1 MATMICQMCGKEV
14 ERTSNV
20 QKYCEECRIK
30 KQSERNYSYK
40 KRKEDGVANIVGATA
55 ICQECGKEFV
65 RNTGNQK
72 LCTECSQKG
81 AASKKKFSE
90 MTQEQR
96 HEEYTRNTK
105 IKDKLYDTLKVYI
118 PKGKKKNLQ
127 ELSQNYGISL
137 NAFINQAIE
146 TYEQL
151 LRSDDDSTAPN
162 QTKNES

>member
-1 MATMICQMCGKEV
+1 MVTMICQMCGKEV

-96 HEEYTRNTK
+96 HEEYVKNTQ
-105 IKDKLYDTLKVYI
+105 IQNKLYDRLSIYI
-118 PKGKKKNLQ
+118 PKGKKADLQ
-127 ELSQNYGISL
+127 ELSKVFGISL
-137 NAFINQAIE
+137 NTFVNQAIE
-146 TYEQL
+146 SYEEQI
-151 LRSDDDSTAPN
+151 RSEINKDHPSSD
-162 QTKNES
+162 

>member
-96 HEEYTRNTK
+96 HEEYVKNTQ
-105 IKDKLYDTLKVYI
+105 IQNKLYDRLSIYI
-118 PKGKKKNLQ
+118 PKGKKADLQ
-127 ELSQNYGISL
+127 ELSKVFGISL
-137 NAFINQAIE
+137 NTFVNQAIE
-146 TYEQL
+146 SYEEQI
-151 LRSDDDSTAPN
+151 RSEINKDHPSSD
-162 QTKNES
+162 

>member
-1 MATMICQMCGKEV
+1 MTTMICQMCGKEV

-30 KQSERNYSYK
+30 KQSERNNSYK

-96 HEEYTRNTK
+96 HEEYVKNTQ
-105 IKDKLYDTLKVYI
+105 IQNKLYDRLSIYI
-118 PKGKKKNLQ
+118 PKGKKADLQ
-127 ELSQNYGISL
+127 ELSKVFGISL
-137 NAFINQAIE
+137 NTFVNQAIE
-146 TYEQL
+146 SYEEQI
-151 LRSDDDSTAPN
+151 RSEINKDHPSSD
-162 QTKNES
+162 

>member
-20 QKYCEECRIK
+20 QKYCEECRIR
-30 KQSERNYSYK
+30 KQSERNNSYK

-96 HEEYTRNTK
+96 HEEYVKNTQ
-105 IKDKLYDTLKVYI
+105 IQNKLYDRLSIYI
-118 PKGKKKNLQ
+118 PKGKKTDLQ
-127 ELSQNYGISL
+127 ELSKVFGISL
-137 NAFINQAIE
+137 NTFVNQAIE
-146 TYEQL
+146 SYEEQI
-151 LRSDDDSTAPN
+151 RSEINKDHPSSD
-162 QTKNES
+162 

>member
-96 HEEYTRNTK
+96 HEEYVKNTQ
-105 IKDKLYDTLKVYI
+105 IQNKLYDRLSIYI
-118 PKGKKKNLQ
+118 PKGKKADLQ
-127 ELSQNYGISL
+127 ELSKVFGISL
-137 NAFINQAIE
+137 NTFVNQAIE
-146 TYEQL
+146 SYEEQI
-151 LRSDDDSTAPN
+151 RSEINKDHPSSDSTN
-162 QTKNES
+162 